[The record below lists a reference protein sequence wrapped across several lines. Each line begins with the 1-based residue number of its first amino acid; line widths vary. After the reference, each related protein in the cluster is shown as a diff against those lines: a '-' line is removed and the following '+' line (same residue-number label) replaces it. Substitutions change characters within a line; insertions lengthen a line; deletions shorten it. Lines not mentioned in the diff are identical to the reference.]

1 MIKKKNLI
9 ILGSTGSI
17 GENTIKVV
25 EHLSNEIEVTGL
37 SAGSNVT
44 RLLEQIHH
52 LKCPRAAI
60 ADESL
65 YPKLKAEAP
74 DYCKIFS
81 GLNGINEMIA
91 DAAEADMV
99 LCAILGAASL
109 SPVLTAIET
118 GKDIAIASKEALVMA
133 GHIVMKAAADNN
145 VKILP
150 VDSEHSAVFQC
161 IEGQDKKNL
170 KRIILTASGGAFR
183 DKNLDFMKKA
193 TLSDALSHPTWDMG
207 AKITIDS
214 ATLMNKA
221 LEIIEARWLFDLQA
235 ENIDVVIHHQSIIHS
250 MVEFVDGTM
259 LAQLGTPDM
268 RFPIQYALTYPKKF
282 PASTDS
288 LDFTKISNLTF
299 KIPDSELFPS
309 LNFAYEA
316 LKIGGTM
323 PTVLNA
329 ANEIAVQ
336 SFINGKIPFTYIWK
350 IIEKTMTSHKILDRP
365 NLDAIFNADKE
376 ARKYASALT
385 NNNNITGF

>member
-1 MIKKKNLI
+1 MVKKKKLI

-25 EHLSNEIEVTGL
+25 EHLSDEIEVIGL
-37 SAGSNVT
+37 SAGSNIS
-44 RLLEQIHH
+44 RLLEQIHN

-65 YPKLKAEAP
+65 YLQLKTKTPA
-74 DYCKIFS
+74 YCKIFS
-81 GLNGINEMIA
+81 GPNGINEMIA
-91 DAAEADMV
+91 DAVEADMV

-133 GHIVMKAAADNN
+133 GHIVMKSVADNN
-145 VKILP
+145 VRILP

-161 IEGQDKKNL
+161 IEGQDKKSL

-183 DKNLDFMKKA
+183 DKSLSFMQKA
-193 TLSDALSHPTWDMG
+193 TLNDALSHPTWDMG

-221 LEIIEARWLFDLQA
+221 LEIIEARWLFDIKA

-268 RFPIQYALTYPKKF
+268 RFPIQYALTYPKKY

-299 KIPDSELFPS
+299 KIPDSERFPS
-309 LNFAYEA
+309 LDFSYEA
-316 LKIGGTM
+316 IKIGGTM
-323 PTVLNA
+323 PTVMNA
-329 ANEIAVQ
+329 ANEIAVEC
-336 SFINGKIPFTYIWK
+336 FINGKIPFTGIWK
-350 IIEKTMTSHKILDRP
+350 IIEKTMTSHKTLDRP
-365 NLDAIFNADKE
+365 NLNAIFNADKE